1 MTAHTKLGPI
11 FNRQRVESN
20 FYRGLSATGVTKC
33 PVKECEEHLDG
44 ITSCRCIKIRKG
56 LKRSIRKGNSKNL
69 RPKPNRILRRTKQS
83 KNMHVFRASWSLSLP
98 CARRDSPQLR
108 QNTFLLEHINSSGEA
123 CGTTKL
129 CLMALTKIWC
139 KDELVRV
146 YFS

>member
-56 LKRSIRKGNSKNL
+56 LKRSIRKGIIQRIYDPNPTESCG
-69 RPKPNRILRRTKQS
+69 KPNKAKTCMYFVHPEVSLCPVPGEILL
-83 KNMHVFRASWSLSLP
+83 N
-98 CARRDSPQLR
+98 
-108 QNTFLLEHINSSGEA
+108 
-123 CGTTKL
+123 
-129 CLMALTKIWC
+129 
-139 KDELVRV
+139 
-146 YFS
+146 